1 MISSRTLLEAM
12 STHAEQAPA
21 SSADRPVR
29 LATIDPTY
37 NPFATWPGPATLPKV
52 TFEGETVLD
61 DRQYAVLNG
70 YIPMAGD
77 RVLMIPTGTTYS
89 IVGKMGNAVDQQGF
103 WADADSSGV
112 EFGGGS
118 FISSEEG
125 LTVVGGG
132 DFTED
137 IVHGTRNNR
146 VPEILFG
153 LTDVPTAAAAS
164 LTKVLN
170 FSPAFPV
177 GTVVH
182 VFTQISGSPAASA
195 SSMSRGV
202 ATNTQLTINILKSDA
217 ARVNYVAG
225 DNIPVFWLAVAT
237 PAVP

>member
-1 MISSRTLLEAM
+1 M
-12 STHAEQAPA
+12 
-21 SSADRPVR
+21 
-29 LATIDPTY
+29 
-37 NPFATWPGPATLPKV
+37 PKV
-52 TFEGETVLD
+52 TFEGEAVLD

-77 RVLMIPTGTTYS
+77 RVLMIPTGTTYT
-89 IVGKMGNAVDQQGF
+89 IAGKVGNAVDQQGF

-118 FISSEEG
+118 YISSEEG
-125 LTVVGGG
+125 LSVVGGA

-137 IVHGTRNNR
+137 IVHGSRNNR
-146 VPEILFG
+146 VPEFLFG
-153 LTDVPTAAAAS
+153 KVDIPTAAAAS
-164 LTKVLN
+164 LTATVN

-182 VFTQISGSPAASA
+182 VFTQIAGSPGATAH
-195 SSMSRGV
+195 SMSRGV

-225 DNIPVFWLAVAT
+225 DVIPVFWLALAT
-237 PAVP
+237 PAIP